1 MKNSTST
8 PAFPSLLQQFFV
20 ERLIQQKNASPRTV
34 ATYRDTFRLLLIFAQ
49 HRLHKPPA
57 DLTLADLDA
66 TLVLAFLDHI
76 EKERHN
82 SIRSRNARLSAI
94 RSFLNYAALR
104 DPLAL
109 STIHRVLAIPM
120 KRFEQPLMDFFS
132 REEIDAMLNAPDP
145 NTWFGQRDRVMLTT
159 LYNTGA
165 RVSELIGMTVKDIV
179 LDRSPSMR
187 IHGKGRKER
196 TLPLWRRTATQLRR
210 WLRQIDSS
218 PDQHLFPNRSGGPM
232 SRTGVTD
239 RLQLAARSAAQHCPQ
254 LLQRKIS
261 PHRIRHST
269 ACHLL
274 QAGVDLTVI
283 ALWLGHES
291 PSTTH
296 IYVEADL
303 ATKQQALNMLEAPDL
318 KPNRY
323 QTTDAV
329 MKFLQG
335 L

>member
-1 MKNSTST
+1 M
-8 PAFPSLLQQFFV
+8 QQFFV
-20 ERLIQQKNASPRTV
+20 ERLIQQKNVSPRTV
-34 ATYRDTFRLLLIFAQ
+34 AAYRDTFRLLLIFAQ
-49 HRLHKPPA
+49 HRLHKPPV

-82 SIRSRNARLSAI
+82 SIRSRNPRFSAI

-120 KRFEQPLMDFFS
+120 KRFEQPLVDFFS

-145 NTWFGQRDRVMLTT
+145 TTWFGQRDRVMFTT

-165 RVSELIGMTVKDIV
+165 RVSELIGMTVKDSV
-179 LDRSPSMR
+179 LDKSPSMR

-196 TLPLWRRTATQLRR
+196 TVPLWGRTATQLRR

-239 RLQLAARSAAQHCPQ
+239 RLQLAARGAAQHCPQ
-254 LLQRKIS
+254 LQQRKIS

-303 ATKQQALNMLEAPDL
+303 STKQQALNMLEAPDL
-318 KPNRY
+318 NPNRY
-323 QTTDAV
+323 QPTDAV

>member
-1 MKNSTST
+1 MKNAKST

-34 ATYRDTFRLLLIFAQ
+34 ASYRDTFRLLLIFAQ

-76 EKERHN
+76 EKGRRN
-82 SIRSRNARLSAI
+82 SIRSRNARFSAI

-120 KRFEQPLMDFFS
+120 KRFEQPLVDFFS

-145 NTWFGQRDRVMLTT
+145 TTWFGQRDRVMFTT

-179 LDRSPSMR
+179 LDKSSSMR

-196 TLPLWRRTATQLRR
+196 TVPLWRRTATQLRR

-218 PDQHLFPNRSGGPM
+218 PDQHLFPNCSGGPM

-239 RLQLAARSAAQHCPQ
+239 RLQLAARGAAQHCPQ
-254 LLQRKIS
+254 LLLRKIS

-269 ACHLL
+269 ACHLITSRFRS
-274 QAGVDLTVI
+274 DC
-283 ALWLGHES
+283 
-291 PSTTH
+291 
-296 IYVEADL
+296 Y
-303 ATKQQALNMLEAPDL
+303 
-318 KPNRY
+318 
-323 QTTDAV
+323 
-329 MKFLQG
+329 
-335 L
+335 

>member
-1 MKNSTST
+1 MKNSLSI
-8 PAFPSLLQQFFV
+8 PSFPTLLQQFFV
-20 ERLIQQKNASPRTV
+20 ERLIQQKNVSPRTV
-34 ATYRDTFRLLLIFAQ
+34 ESYRDTFRLFLNFTQ
-49 HRLHKPPA
+49 HRVHKSPV
-57 DLTLADLDA
+57 DLALKDLDA
-66 TLVLAFLDHI
+66 SLVLAFLDHI

-82 SIRSRNARLSAI
+82 VIRSRNVRLSAI

-104 DPLAL
+104 DPIAL
-109 STIHRVLAIPM
+109 STIHSVLAIPM
-120 KRFEQPLMDFFS
+120 KRFEQPLIDYFS
-132 REEIDAMLNAPDP
+132 REEINALLNAPDP
-145 NTWFGQRDRVMLTT
+145 ATWYGQRDRVMLAT

-165 RVSELIGMTVKDIV
+165 RVAELIGMTVKDLV
-179 LDRSPSMR
+179 LGRSSSVR
-187 IHGKGRKER
+187 IHGKGRKQR
-196 TLPLWRRTATQLRR
+196 TVPLWRRTATQLRH
-210 WLRQIDSS
+210 WLRQIDSA

-239 RLQLAARSAAQHCPQ
+239 RLQLAACSAAQHCPQ

-296 IYVEADL
+296 NYVEADL
-303 ATKQQALNMLEAPDL
+303 TMKQRALNVLEEPNQ

-323 QTTDAV
+323 RPTDAV
-329 MKFLQG
+329 LKFLDG

>member
-1 MKNSTST
+1 MKNSLST
-8 PAFPSLLQQFFV
+8 PSFPTLLQQFFV
-20 ERLIQQKNASPRTV
+20 VQLVQQKNVSPQTV
-34 ATYRDTFRLLLIFAQ
+34 ASYRDTFRLFLDFAQ
-49 HRLHKPPA
+49 HRLRKPPSE
-57 DLTLADLDA
+57 LVLADFDA
-66 TLVLAFLDHI
+66 PLVLAFLDHI

-94 RSFLNYAALR
+94 RSFLNYAALQ

-132 REEIDAMLNAPDP
+132 REEMNALLNAPDVT
-145 NTWFGQRDRVMLTT
+145 TWCGQRDRVMLAT

-165 RVSELIGMTVKDIV
+165 RVSELIGMRVKDLV
-179 LDRSPSMR
+179 LERSPSVR
-187 IHGKGRKER
+187 IHGKGRKDR
-196 TLPLWRRTATQLRR
+196 MVPLWCRTATQLRG
-210 WLRQIDSS
+210 WLPQID
-218 PDQHLFPNRSGGPM
+218 PAPRQHLFPNRSGGAM

-239 RLQLAARSAAQHCPQ
+239 RLQLAARSAAQDCPQ
-254 LLQRKIS
+254 LSKRKIS

-296 IYVEADL
+296 TYVEADL
-303 ATKQQALNMLEAPDL
+303 EMKQRALNVLEEPKQ

-323 QTTDAV
+323 RPTDAV
-329 MKFLQG
+329 LKFLDG